1 VSDDDGDGD
10 KKRMPLQR
18 LLAALPHL
26 PLLSAACLTLLVVLL
41 CLPPLHASARA
52 LLRPRVTAA
61 ARRGLRAV
69 VALQRPGG
77 VGLASR
83 PATLFFAAVSST
95 VSVSFYVA
103 VLPAIIWCG
112 RREGERK
119 LKFCSSFSL

>member
-1 VSDDDGDGD
+1 
-10 KKRMPLQR
+10 MPLQH

-41 CLPPLHASARA
+41 CLPPLHSSARA

-69 VALQRPGG
+69 AALQQGPGG
-77 VGLASR
+77 AGLLASR
-83 PATLFFAAVSST
+83 PATLLFAAVSST

-103 VLPAIIWCG
+103 VLPAIIW
-112 RREGERK
+112 
-119 LKFCSSFSL
+119 